1 MLSPMFLFMFKLIN
15 KNKAARKSHEKTKRI
30 AFKIAFF
37 CTLSNYHVAIMDK
50 SKAKARFHISY
61 IGSSLLK
68 KAVTTLPTRYTNDL
82 QTCINSL

>member
-37 CTLSNYHVAIMDK
+37 LYFVKQSRGNH
-50 SKAKARFHISY
+50 
-61 IGSSLLK
+61 G
-68 KAVTTLPTRYTNDL
+68 
-82 QTCINSL
+82 